1 MSWLREKAVD
11 LLEYLPAFLASD
23 KEFLTLSDTLSDEHE
38 RIRVDVHSLLDE
50 LFVTTETSYGLS
62 LWESV
67 LELSPPADATVDE
80 RRRNVMLRLQ
90 SKSVSTLAF
99 MTALAKR
106 CIAGGD
112 TSIEEQNEKYI
123 FQIITSGSIV
133 DSKGLMDALDL
144 YKPAHR
150 GYKILVKY
158 LVDMSDE
165 ARLYS
170 GLVELMSGKK
180 RIYIPAPEAFEKTV
194 YAGVGY
200 ARTGKNRIGIA
211 PPESAA
217 SSTYVGAYTI
227 RAGRI
232 QIGGIR

>member
-1 MSWLREKAVD
+1 MSWLRDRSVD

-23 KEFLTLSDTLSDEHE
+23 TEFSTLSDTLSEEHE
-38 RIRVDVHSLLDE
+38 RIRLDVHSLLDE

-106 CIAGGD
+106 YIAGGD

-144 YKPAHR
+144 YKPAHL
-150 GYKILVKY
+150 GYKILLKY
-158 LVDMSDE
+158 LVDMRDE
-165 ARLYS
+165 DRLYY